1 MTSRRTKAHHPLDG
15 DSGFNPFGSGPVPI
29 EPRNADDDPQA
40 GEASEEDGN
49 R

>member
-1 MTSRRTKAHHPLDG
+1 MTLRKTRTHHPLDG

-29 EPRNADDDPQA
+29 EPRDEEDDPRDR
-40 GEASEEDGN
+40 EAPEEGG